1 MVKIT
6 PSLHSHRKVGVTRGL
21 VPNRNPHES
30 VNDLGAKWPIFGYND
45 EVSTDVEAKPYI
57 GSEGLLW

>member
-6 PSLHSHRKVGVTRGL
+6 HSLHNHIKVGDTRGI

-45 EVSTDVEAKPYI
+45 DSTDVEAKPYI